1 MAGPTRATR
10 RERDVD
16 SFDRR
21 ARGDEHDW
29 RSEFHTRVVAGSAEV
44 ALWAMP
50 HPATVLDVGCG
61 TGALL
66 RALADRLPARVAL
79 SGVDP
84 APAMIEVGRAGLGA
98 YPRVRL
104 ARAGAERLP
113 FGNASFDLVVS
124 TVSFD
129 HWADQPAG
137 LAEVARV
144 LRPGGRLVLVDL
156 FAIGWLRP
164 IAALGRRRAPHAH
177 RRRAGGHARRRA
189 AGAARVAA
197 RLRPGPAPAGPGGRR
212 RLQLAGTAGLQ
223 PTGRTDGRWRR
234 RHATATG

>member
-1 MAGPTRATR
+1 VAGPTRATR

-144 LRPGGRLVLVDL
+144 LRPGGRLCWWTCSRSDGCARSRPWGGGEPRMRTAAELAGMLADARLAPLAWRRVYDLGPLPLVW
-156 FAIGWLRP
+156 AV
-164 IAALGRRRAPHAH
+164 
-177 RRRAGGHARRRA
+177 
-189 AGAARVAA
+189 VAA
-197 RLRPGPAPAGPGGRR
+197 CS
-212 RLQLAGTAGLQ
+212 
-223 PTGRTDGRWRR
+223 
-234 RHATATG
+234 

>member
-1 MAGPTRATR
+1 MADPTSTTA

-21 ARGDEHDW
+21 AGSYEHDW
-29 RSEFHTRVVAGSAEV
+29 RSQFHARVVAGSAEV
-44 ALWAMP
+44 ALWAVP

-66 RALADRLPARVAL
+66 RTLADRLPARVAL

-84 APAMIEVGRAGLGA
+84 APAMIEVGRAALGA

-104 ARAGAERLP
+104 ARGSAEQLP

-124 TVSFD
+124 TVSFA
-129 HWADQPAG
+129 HWADQRAG
-137 LAEVARV
+137 LAEIARV

-164 IAALGRRRAPHAH
+164 LAALGRRRDRMPTAAELEAMLAEARLAPLAW
-177 RRRAGGHARRRA
+177 RRVYDLGPLPLVRAV
-189 AGAARVAA
+189 VAA
-197 RLRPGPAPAGPGGRR
+197 CS
-212 RLQLAGTAGLQ
+212 
-223 PTGRTDGRWRR
+223 
-234 RHATATG
+234 